1 MTTTKNIIQMTG
13 PMARR
18 SIMAIGL
25 AATAALAWM
34 PAAPALADSNSGG
47 GLLLVGGALRASN
60 TAVYE
65 RFISMAGGVDTARIG
80 VIPAA
85 SGKPYRNARKFLD
98 EMAALGISEDRLIL
112 LPISVKDDSK
122 TDEDESTWV
131 DNGDNPEVV
140 AQIDGL
146 SAIWMIGGDQMRL
159 RQTLL
164 NAEGKARPAA
174 EAMSRVL
181 ARGGVIG
188 GTSAGAA
195 IMSQAMIASGDSY
208 SALTV
213 GFADTYGSSAEQ
225 DYGPVWLDTGLGI
238 FEHGVIDQHFDRQA
252 RYGRLVATTYKHR
265 DTTPLGFGIEE
276 NTALVV
282 TGNTAEVLGSGG
294 VHVIDVRG
302 AERSEDGSYDNVRV
316 SFFQQGDGWTFGEGF
331 VNTSGKYDTIG
342 GDEYFQTPDPAVSGV
357 FSRNATL
364 KHFVSYDLVDN
375 ASASEVV
382 TYLFNPR
389 ISDKGFELRFSQDEN
404 TKGYWKA
411 LDGQADS
418 YAYTDVR
425 LDITP
430 VTVAISK

>member
-1 MTTTKNIIQMTG
+1 
-13 PMARR
+13 
-18 SIMAIGL
+18 
-25 AATAALAWM
+25 M
-34 PAAPALADSNSGG
+34 PA
-47 GLLLVGGALRASN
+47 V
-60 TAVYE
+60 T
-65 RFISMAGGVDTARIG
+65 
-80 VIPAA
+80 
-85 SGKPYRNARKFLD
+85 K
-98 EMAALGISEDRLIL
+98 
-112 LPISVKDDSK
+112 LP
-122 TDEDESTWV
+122 
-131 DNGDNPEVV
+131 
-140 AQIDGL
+140 
-146 SAIWMIGGDQMRL
+146 
-159 RQTLL
+159 
-164 NAEGKARPAA
+164 
-174 EAMSRVL
+174 
-181 ARGGVIG
+181 
-188 GTSAGAA
+188 
-195 IMSQAMIASGDSY
+195 SGDSY

-225 DYGPVWLDTGLGI
+225 DFGPVWLDTGLGI

-294 VHVIDVRG
+294 VHVIDARG
-302 AERSEDGSYDNVRV
+302 AERGEDGSYANVRV

-331 VNTSGKYDTIG
+331 VNTSEKYDTIG

-364 KHFVSYDLVDN
+364 KHFISYDLVDN

-389 ISDKGFELRFSQDEN
+389 ISGKGFELRFSQDET

-418 YAYTDVR
+418 YFPSGRGPTQSFSGVADYEKTNRLCRTLLVSFFSLWFGQCGPLVR
-425 LDITP
+425 LFKPLCVPI
-430 VTVAISK
+430 